1 MVNKQKRVA
10 MAFIPILMLILA
22 VAFAGCASTPTVGE
36 TAPAGPSAASGPRTS
51 GPPPTRPTPQET
63 VVTQRPVPGERDVT
77 SAGPMPGGAVSPL
90 KDVFFD
96 YDRAALTDEAKRALN
111 ENASWLKGNA
121 QARITVEG
129 HCDERGTAEYNLGL
143 GDRRGKA
150 VREYLVAAGI
160 DGSRIRTISYGKE
173 RPFDPGHD
181 ESAWQK
187 NRRGH
192 FVVNR

>member
-1 MVNKQKRVA
+1 
-10 MAFIPILMLILA
+10 
-22 VAFAGCASTPTVGE
+22 
-36 TAPAGPSAASGPRTS
+36 
-51 GPPPTRPTPQET
+51 
-63 VVTQRPVPGERDVT
+63 
-77 SAGPMPGGAVSPL
+77 
-90 KDVFFD
+90 VFFD
-96 YDRAALTDEAKRALN
+96 YDRAALTDEARRTLN
-111 ENASWLKGNA
+111 ENVSWLKGNP

-143 GDRRGKA
+143 GDRRAKA

-187 NRRGH
+187 NRRAH
-192 FVVNR
+192 FVIN